1 MAKLLTDFAHTPM
14 LHVGHQLYKE
24 DANHYII
31 QVSDLAR
38 AG

>member
-24 DANHYII
+24 DANHYITL
-31 QVSDLAR
+31 QKPQFCE
-38 AG
+38 

>member
-1 MAKLLTDFAHTPM
+1 MAKLLTDFAHTYAP
-14 LHVGHQLYKE
+14 HVGHQLYKE